1 MLVGSTVII
10 HGLFSRA
17 DLNGRKARIIGWD
30 VAPGKRWV
38 VEVER
43 TGERVRIKQANL
55 RSDPVAS
62 NERFDGRNLLPNSLF
77 DAVHGGRDG
86 GCPVCL
92 VAIAEVSL
100 RSTIALPCCGA
111 RICETCLEQ
120 YGKST
125 AGVAK
130 PCPLCRAELLP
141 SAEYMVSLLRARA
154 ERGNASAQFELAT
167 CYDDDTPFERGRPG
181 TLQSAGGVNFNHV
194 EAKRWYRKAAWQG
207 HRPAI
212 WCVFWIYMEDYGLK
226 VMYCY
231 GLYAIYIHCFC

>member
-1 MLVGSTVII
+1 MEVG
-10 HGLFSRA
+10 
-17 DLNGRKARIIGWD
+17 
-30 VAPGKRWV
+30 
-38 VEVER
+38 
-43 TGERVRIKQANL
+43 TGGVL
-55 RSDPVAS
+55 
-62 NERFDGRNLLPNSLF
+62 
-77 DAVHGGRDG
+77 
-86 GCPVCL
+86 CPVCL

-111 RICETCLEQ
+111 RICETCLVQ
-120 YGKST
+120 YAKST
-125 AGVAK
+125 AGAAK

-194 EAKRWYRKAAWQG
+194 EAKRWYRKAAWQD

-231 GLYAIYIHCFC
+231 GLYATYIHCFC